1 MYYIKENIMN
11 IGIDLDDVV
20 CDLGNAWI
28 LKYNQDYN
36 DNLKKEDILQWD
48 VSKFVKKEC
57 GKKVFGYFNDPTLY
71 LNCLEI
77 PNSLNCINILK
88 EQGHN
93 ILFISACMPKTME
106 AKYEWLKKHN
116 YINSINEF
124 IAIYDKSLINV
135 DILLD
140 DKPETI
146 ENFPKKGVLFS
157 QPWNQNYNLP
167 RVNDWEEF
175 IKFVK
180 KYNDLLISQNQSL
193 DTFAK
198 WVR

>member
-1 MYYIKENIMN
+1 MN
-11 IGIDLDDVV
+11 IGIDCDDVV

-28 LKYNQDYN
+28 LKYNQDYD
-36 DNLKKEDILQWD
+36 DNLKKEDITQWD
-48 VSKFVKKEC
+48 VSQFVKKEC
-57 GKKVFGYFNDPTLY
+57 GKKVFEYFNDPILY
-71 LNCLEI
+71 LKCLEI

-146 ENFPKKGVLFS
+146 QKFPNGKMLYS
-157 QPWNQNYNLP
+157 QPWNQSYNLP
-167 RVNDWEEF
+167 RVNNWEEF